1 MTRRERETSADV
13 IAVLR
18 SATAEVLDRTPPRSV
33 GSAGPTGEDIPGGST
48 PAVRPSGRPAGDG
61 SSERGVSGGRAGR
74 DKQPPSPYDAALRLL
89 GVRARS
95 RSELRKRLLDK
106 EFAAADV
113 DEVLERLTRQQL
125 LDDGDFADEWVRS
138 RHLYSGK
145 GRTALRHEL
154 RDKGVDDSVIANALS
169 QIDDDSERSQAA
181 ALVDRKIGSVDP
193 DALAD
198 RETRD
203 KHLRR
208 LVAMLARRGYGGSM
222 AFDVA
227 REAIDQRRGLV

>member
-13 IAVLR
+13 IAALR

-33 GSAGPTGEDIPGGST
+33 GSAGPTGVGIPGGST
-48 PAVRPSGRPAGDG
+48 PAARPSGPSIDDDQPERP
-61 SSERGVSGGRAGR
+61 RSGGRSGR

-106 EFAAADV
+106 EFVAADV
-113 DEVLERLTRQQL
+113 DAVLERLTRQQL
-125 LDDGDFADEWVRS
+125 LDDSEFADEWVRS
-138 RHLYSGK
+138 RHLHAGK
-145 GRTALRHEL
+145 GRAALRHEL
-154 RDKGVDDSVIANALS
+154 RDKGVDDSHIANALA

-181 ALVDRKIGSVDP
+181 ALVERKIASVDP

-198 RETRD
+198 REIRD

-227 REAIDQRRGLV
+227 RTAIDQRRGQI